1 MKITAMYVLL
11 LCAFASATC
20 QSGAAPQA
28 GATRH
33 SDDSRID
40 PRSPMNPAVVT
51 LDPQTQGRTIAKN
64 ERTKLQ
70 LLTTA
75 PSNPAPKLIPNTWP
89 KFKLESIPT
98 TWPDLQVTPITLK

>member
-1 MKITAMYVLL
+1 
-11 LCAFASATC
+11 
-20 QSGAAPQA
+20 
-28 GATRH
+28 
-33 SDDSRID
+33 
-40 PRSPMNPAVVT
+40 MNPAVVT

-98 TWPDLQVTPITLK
+98 TWPDLQVTPILLK